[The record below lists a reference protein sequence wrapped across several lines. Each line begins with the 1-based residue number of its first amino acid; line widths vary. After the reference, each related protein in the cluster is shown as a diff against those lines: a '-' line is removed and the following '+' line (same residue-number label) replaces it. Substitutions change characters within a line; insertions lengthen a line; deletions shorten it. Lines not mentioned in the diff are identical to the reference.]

1 MSQKPSQKPHGGSGE
16 VCMRRAAF
24 LLLVIHWALIVL
36 AAPFIVFF
44 QSEKLFWYYLLFTF
58 LSTLILWAATP
69 ARSIFVGR
77 NEIRDPCPTLGKFPS
92 VLRALWFGSLLCIGV
107 SMILLGDGGPG
118 IQDGVYCLWNHGF
131 VREITEAEYLHL
143 RRAERFLGCSLLVG
157 FRTWLM
163 WIWCYVDRIL

>member
-1 MSQKPSQKPHGGSGE
+1 MGRG
-16 VCMRRAAF
+16 VF
-24 LLLVIHWALIVL
+24 LLLAVHWALIVA
-36 AAPFIVFF
+36 AAPFIVYF

-69 ARSIFVGR
+69 ARKVFVSR
-77 NEIRDPCPTLGKFPS
+77 YVDRDPCPALGKFPS
-92 VLRALWFGSLLCIGV
+92 VLRALWFGSILCIGV

-143 RRAERFLGCSLLVG
+143 CRAERFLGCSLLVG

-163 WIWCYVDRIL
+163 WIWCFVDRIV